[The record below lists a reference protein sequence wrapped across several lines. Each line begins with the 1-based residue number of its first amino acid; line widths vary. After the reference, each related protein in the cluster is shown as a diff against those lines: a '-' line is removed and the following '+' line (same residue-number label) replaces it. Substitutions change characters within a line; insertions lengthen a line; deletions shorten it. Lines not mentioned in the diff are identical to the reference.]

1 MKKPPPMNAYTKAY
15 ERGILRYGGPDKL
28 YIDNG
33 GEFLYKEVSHVEEKY
48 PSISEFDDLLKEQ
61 IRLLADWNKSHINM
75 ESEQARKNTE
85 TILAFW
91 KEFYD

>member
-1 MKKPPPMNAYTKAY
+1 MKKPLPMNAQGKAY
-15 ERGILRYGGPDKL
+15 ERGILKYGAPDKPCV
-28 YIDNG
+28 DNG
-33 GEFLYKEVSHVEEKY
+33 GEFPYKEENRVEEKY

-61 IRLLADWNKSHINM
+61 IRLLADWNKSYINN
-75 ESEQARKNTE
+75 EPEQARRNTE